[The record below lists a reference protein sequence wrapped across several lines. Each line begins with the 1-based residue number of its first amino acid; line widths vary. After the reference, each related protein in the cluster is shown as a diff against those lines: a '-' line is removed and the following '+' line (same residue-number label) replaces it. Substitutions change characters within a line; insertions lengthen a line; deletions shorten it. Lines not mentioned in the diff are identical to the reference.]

1 MTENRDV
8 SHKSRQDGE
17 ATLSPHSKK
26 CLYTT
31 TSFILNKGSD
41 HLSASLRR
49 KKDLSLHPGY
59 TTYKFGDLE
68 GFINFSWPPGFY
80 L

>member
-1 MTENRDV
+1 MG
-8 SHKSRQDGE
+8 KQ
-17 ATLSPHSKK
+17 LSPPHSKK

-41 HLSASLRR
+41 HLSAYNYTLRR
-49 KKDLSLHPGY
+49 KKDLSLHLGY

-68 GFINFSWPPGFY
+68 GFINFSWPPVFY